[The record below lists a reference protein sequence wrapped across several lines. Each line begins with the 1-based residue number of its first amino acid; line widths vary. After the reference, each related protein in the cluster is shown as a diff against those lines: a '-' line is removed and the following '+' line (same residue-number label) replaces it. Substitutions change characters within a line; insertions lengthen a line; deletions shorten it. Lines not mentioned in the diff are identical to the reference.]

1 MIDRSHALPIRRQA
15 ELVGIS
21 RGNVYYLPSAVSEA
35 DQLLM
40 RRIDELNLAYPFAG
54 SRMLRDMLA
63 RKGIVVGR
71 RHVGTLMRRMG
82 IQALYCKPND

>member
-40 RRIDELNLAYPFAG
+40 RHIA
-54 SRMLRDMLA
+54 
-63 RKGIVVGR
+63 KG
-71 RHVGTLMRRMG
+71 
-82 IQALYCKPND
+82 